1 MATAMTTQMGLGPAR
16 TARAH
21 TAEERNTTTLLDR
34 AAQGDQVAWTGLIEK
49 YDRLVRS
56 VARSFR
62 LQAADVHDVSQ
73 TTWLRLVQHLDTI
86 RDPERL
92 PAWLAVTA
100 TRESLSIL
108 RQASRNHPM
117 PMTEETPDATVDLE
131 ESVVNRDAAADLWDA
146 VAGLP
151 LRQRHLL
158 IVLFR
163 EELRSYQEV
172 AVRCGMPIGSIGPT
186 RARALSRLRS
196 KLADRGRGPVG
207 F

>member
-1 MATAMTTQMGLGPAR
+1 MTTQMGLSPAR
-16 TARAH
+16 TAHTAR
-21 TAEERNTTTLLDR
+21 TAEEWNTTALLDR
-34 AAQGDQVAWTGLIEK
+34 ATQGDQVAWTWLIEK

-73 TTWLRLVQHLDTI
+73 TTWLRLIQHLDTI

-100 TRESLSIL
+100 TRESLSTL
-108 RQASRNHPM
+108 RQASRNRPM
-117 PMTEETPDATVDLE
+117 PMADETPDATVDLE
-131 ESVVNRDAAADLWDA
+131 ESVVTRDAAADLWDA

-151 LRQRHLL
+151 LRQQHLL

-172 AVRCGMPIGSIGPT
+172 AARCGMPVGSIGPT
-186 RARALSRLRS
+186 RARALSHLRHE
-196 KLADRGRGPVG
+196 LTDRGWGAVPQ
-207 F
+207 

>member
-1 MATAMTTQMGLGPAR
+1 MTTQLDLSPAR
-16 TARAH
+16 TAR
-21 TAEERNTTTLLDR
+21 TARAVEEGNTTTLLDR
-34 AAQGDQVAWTGLIEK
+34 AAQGDQVAWRGLIDK
-49 YDRLVRS
+49 YGGLVRS

-100 TRESLSIL
+100 TRESLSTL
-108 RQASRNHPM
+108 RHASRNRPM
-117 PMTEETPDATVDLE
+117 PMADETPDATVDLE
-131 ESVVNRDAAADLWDA
+131 ESVEDRDAAADLWDA

-151 LRQRHLL
+151 LRQQHLL
-158 IVLFR
+158 VVLFR

-186 RARALSRLRS
+186 RARALSHLRHE
-196 KLADRGRGPVG
+196 LTDRGWGSVRQ
-207 F
+207 